1 MGQRVKWGKTRNSS
15 TTCFGQLTTDLR
27 LTDKFSVH
35 SEGRSQRRIAL
46 KTYKNC
52 RKLGIL
58 IGHNK
63 VKKWWSRDETTINLH
78 SFSARNFS
86 VRPGK
91 PTFSD
96 FGWPGRKPDKY
107 RAPRPCSLLEK
118 CSKILKINWKWTDIE
133 VPGLRLRRFESQNHY
148 KANQT
153 TPDPKIRLKKSK
165 I

>member
-1 MGQRVKWGKTRNSS
+1 MHTPDSGLSGPVWTPMECEWHLQNI
-15 TTCFGQLTTDLR
+15 R

-63 VKKWWSRDETTINLH
+63 VNKWWSRDETTINLH